1 MLSLF
6 YLNQK
11 ITNMIK
17 VLILFFLC
25 VSFNFYSQEKEG
37 ITFTVKN
44 GQNHHE
50 IKSHVIAFEAS
61 KWDCY
66 RMKTKPR
73 EIAFENG
80 IVFELLPAIEI
91 INTELKINTSCLTK
105 EEDLV
110 NYKAPIYRLSD
121 TGKIIEIHEPF
132 KPTKELKIK

>member
-1 MLSLF
+1 MKQIF
-6 YLNQK
+6 
-11 ITNMIK
+11 
-17 VLILFFLC
+17 ILFFLLTNL
-25 VSFNFYSQEKEG
+25 NFYSQEKESA
-37 ITFTVKN
+37 TFIVKK
-44 GQNHHE
+44 GKDHSE
-50 IKSHVIAFEAS
+50 IKKHIIAFEEA

-91 INTELKINTSCLTK
+91 IKTEFKINTTCLTK
-105 EEDLV
+105 EEELV